1 MTDVTE
7 DSQVEDL
14 PVRCPAWIAHVL
26 DESTGEPH
34 AVLLH
39 LPRGE
44 RVALSPTATRVWQL
58 IVAAG
63 AAGARKADVVPLL
76 ASEYGT
82 DPLIIEH
89 DVAELMTQLATGGWA
104 ETVAP
109 PERSAGDV
117 SGGSDA

>member
-1 MTDVTE
+1 MTE

-63 AAGARKADVVPLL
+63 PAGVRKADVVPLL
-76 ASEYGT
+76 ASEYGA

-89 DVAELMTQLATGGWA
+89 DVAALLTQLTTGGWA
-104 ETVAP
+104 EPVTAP
-109 PERSAGDV
+109 EASAGDV
-117 SGGSDA
+117 SGGADA

>member
-1 MTDVTE
+1 VTKG
-7 DSQVEDL
+7 SQVEDL
-14 PVRCPAWIAHVL
+14 PVRCPPWIAHVL

-63 AAGARKADVVPLL
+63 PTGARKADVVPLL
-76 ASEYGT
+76 ASEYGA

-89 DVAELMTQLATGGWA
+89 DVAALMAQLTTGGWA
-104 ETVAP
+104 EPVAT
-109 PERSAGDV
+109 PERPVGDA
-117 SGGSDA
+117 SGVADA

>member
-1 MTDVTE
+1 VTK

-63 AAGARKADVVPLL
+63 PAGASKADVVPLL
-76 ASEYGT
+76 ADEYGA
-82 DPLIIEH
+82 DPVIIEH
-89 DVAELMTQLATGGWA
+89 DVAALMTQLTTGGWA
-104 ETVAP
+104 EPVGPT
-109 PERSAGDV
+109 ERPAGNV
-117 SGGSDA
+117 SGGADA

>member
-1 MTDVTE
+1 VTDVTK

-58 IVAAG
+58 IVAGGPAG
-63 AAGARKADVVPLL
+63 ASKADVVPLL
-76 ASEYGT
+76 ASEYGA
-82 DPLIIEH
+82 DPLIIDR
-89 DVAELMTQLATGGWA
+89 DVTALMEQLTTGEWV
-104 ETVAP
+104 ERVASS
-109 PERSAGDV
+109 ERPTGDA
-117 SGGSDA
+117 SGGADS

>member
-1 MTDVTE
+1 MVAGR
-7 DSQVEDL
+7 
-14 PVRCPAWIAHVL
+14 PVRRPAWVAHVL

-63 AAGARKADVVPLL
+63 PAGVRLADVVAVL

-82 DPLIIEH
+82 DPKIIER
-89 DVAELMTQLATGGWA
+89 DVDALTSQLTSGEWVEPVG
-104 ETVAP
+104 P
-109 PERSAGDV
+109 PDQTTDV
-117 SGGSDA
+117 SGSADA